1 MLEEKVD
8 NKKLFFDTDDDF
20 YRFCLIPEL
29 IVKKSE
35 KEFNGRPIYYTDFE
49 FTKQYLDAV
58 NNNIKF
64 YIKDPESRIVKNKCV
79 SYRTHTKPVENI
91 YFDEP
96 IYEY

>member
-35 KEFNGRPIYYTDFE
+35 KEFNGRPS
-49 FTKQYLDAV
+49 FTY
-58 NNNIKF
+58 KF
-64 YIKDPESRIVKNKCV
+64 TLFDSTYILGSVILVRMRKAS
-79 SYRTHTKPVENI
+79 
-91 YFDEP
+91 
-96 IYEY
+96 